1 MIIEMWEWPR
11 PLDEDET
18 ASLLLCFGLKVAT
31 PKLVH
36 EIEASRGKSH
46 VTCFC
51 ANYTSFFLTWWDG
64 IFSDLIISVMW
75 INSEIWRFDKIQM
88 KMWFLLHLHLGVYH
102 DTNFSIQ
109 LDRTGIMKVSFGA
122 SPVRCRGQNLDV
134 MTISCALFSSRR
146 SNLKMVLT
154 GGGLFTGKSQLSDSC
169 GPMMVPSVFT
179 GSYVLLIWKD
189 LCLVQL
195 ECSYHETHTGIF
207 WDNSQVVTPG
217 SQNCVRFFVNNFSLD
232 ASAEMWSGAKLVLN

>member
-18 ASLLLCFGLKVAT
+18 ASLLLRFGLKVAT

-122 SPVRCRGQNLDV
+122 SPVHCRGQNLDV
-134 MTISCALFSSRR
+134 MTISCALFSFRR

-154 GGGLFTGKSQLSDSC
+154 GGGFSLENPNSVIAVGPWWFHQYLQEAMFCWYEKICVLYNLS
-169 GPMMVPSVFT
+169 
-179 GSYVLLIWKD
+179 
-189 LCLVQL
+189 
-195 ECSYHETHTGIF
+195 
-207 WDNSQVVTPG
+207 VVTMKPILEYFG
-217 SQNCVRFFVNNFSLD
+217 ITPRLWPLGVRIVSDFLSTTFP
-232 ASAEMWSGAKLVLN
+232 